1 MQQEQRRIEW
11 SIKNGNICVCF
22 GCGGY
27 SCDGSDDD
35 GGGDERTNQII
46 GKCHQEESIVI
57 CLANYTAW
65 LSKKIY
71 LIFIPTE

>member
-1 MQQEQRRIEW
+1 MQQEQQRREW
-11 SIKNGNICVCF
+11 SIKNWNICVCF

-27 SCDGSDDD
+27 SGDGSDDD
-35 GGGDERTNQII
+35 DDGGGVGERTNQII

-57 CLANYTAW
+57 YLANYTAW

-71 LIFIPTE
+71 I